1 MEVFLFPLM
10 NVTLFPQTTKPL
22 NIFEPKYVAM
32 IKEAV
37 ALKKPI
43 AVGFIEDPEHEHVLS
58 IGDGLNF
65 VNQIAGYG
73 IPQIIEER
81 VNGTLLVFL
90 QGQGKVRL
98 NRVLE
103 KNYPFTVCE
112 ATVMEE
118 NQIVELTQK
127 NELQVIHQIL
137 NRWISKHIADPLQRE
152 IFLKSIHRPE
162 EVVGAFSSYLVRD
175 YDFQQ
180 VILELN
186 NINDKIE
193 IIARLVQSSELLT

>member
-37 ALKKPI
+37 AQKKPI
-43 AVGFIEDPEHEHVLS
+43 AVGFIEDPEHGQVLP

-65 VNQIAGYG
+65 VNCIAGYG
-73 IPQIIEER
+73 VPQIIEER
-81 VNGTLLVFL
+81 INGTLLIFL

-98 NRVLE
+98 EKVLD
-103 KNYPFTVCE
+103 KKYPFIVCE
-112 ATVMEE
+112 ATVLEE
-118 NQIVELTQK
+118 NQVVEVTQK
-127 NELQVIHQIL
+127 NDLHVIHQIL
-137 NRWISKHIADPLQRE
+137 NRWISKHIPDPLQRE

-162 EVVGAFSSYLVRD
+162 EVIGAFSSYLVRD

-186 NINDKIE
+186 NINEKIE
-193 IIARLVQSSELLT
+193 IISRLVQSSELLT